1 MEQITQQPFELTP
14 FELTKEYLEKIQV
27 AINQQDTEFV
37 KTEMEQLYPA
47 DITNILYELNG
58 DESHY
63 LVKLLD
69 TKLGAEIITNLATDD
84 RKKFLKNFTSQEI
97 AEYIDVIDSDDAVDI
112 LNEQPK
118 DISEDIVGL
127 LKDREQ
133 ARFVNDLMH
142 YDEDSAGGLMQK
154 ELIKINIKQSVTEC
168 IDEIRRQAEDIENV
182 YSVYVVDDDSI
193 LQGRVSLKRIILA
206 KRGSKV
212 ADIYN
217 EDIVSVKTTATGEEV
232 ADVMQK
238 YDLDAVPVVNI
249 QGRLLGRITIDDV
262 VDFITEQAQE
272 DVQAMTGIS
281 EDVEEDDSVWRL
293 VRSRLPW
300 LLGGMVG
307 SFFAA
312 KLIHNFEDILS
323 KIPAVA
329 FFIPLIGST
338 GGNVGVQS
346 SSIIVQSLADKSG
359 IDISLKERLLKVLKV
374 AFFNALIAGLFAFL
388 GSWVIDSANV
398 QLSLTVSLSICSVVL
413 LASFMGTITPLV
425 LNRFDI
431 NPAIASGPF
440 ITTTNDLLGYGVYLL
455 IVYLLM

>member
-1 MEQITQQPFELTP
+1 MEPTNQQPFELTP
-14 FELTKEYLEKIQV
+14 FELTKEYLEKIQT
-27 AINQQDTEFV
+27 AINQQENELIIA
-37 KTEMEQLYPA
+37 EMGELYPA
-47 DITNILYELNG
+47 DITNILYELEG
-58 DESHY
+58 EEAHY
-63 LVKLLD
+63 LVRLLD
-69 TKLGAEIITNLATDD
+69 KKLGAEIITNLDADD
-84 RKKFLKNFTSQEI
+84 RKKFLKNFTAMEI
-97 AEYIDVIDSDDAVDI
+97 AEYVDVLDSDDAVDI

-118 DISEDIVGL
+118 DISEDIIGL

-154 ELIKINIKQSVTEC
+154 ELIKINIKQSITEC
-168 IDEIRRQAEDIENV
+168 IEEIRRQAEDVENV
-182 YSVYVVDDDSI
+182 SSVYVVDDESI
-193 LQGRVSLKRIILA
+193 LLGRVSLKKIILA
-206 KRGSKV
+206 KRGARV
-212 ADIYN
+212 ADIYDEN
-217 EDIVSVKTTATGEEV
+217 IVSVKTTAKGEEV

-238 YDLDAVPVVNI
+238 YDLEAVPVVNI

-262 VDFITEQAQE
+262 VDFITESAQE

-312 KLIHNFEDILS
+312 RLIHNFEDLLS

-359 IDISLKERLLKVLKV
+359 IDVSLGERLWKVLKV
-374 AFFNALIAGLFAFL
+374 AFFNAIIAGIFAFF
-388 GSWVIDSANV
+388 GSLIVDSVNV
-398 QLSLTVSLSICSVVL
+398 QLSLTVSLSIFSVVL
-413 LASFMGTITPLV
+413 LASFMGTLTPLV
-425 LNRFDI
+425 LNRFNI